1 MHEVS
6 IISSIIDS
14 VLEEL
19 AKHDVE
25 RVEEVYLTLGSL
37 TFLGEDQLQF
47 AYEVLSKGPALGGS
61 RLVIEKEDIELRCRP
76 CGYQGEADNID
87 GDFHGLVPI
96 LRCPRCGEDVDV
108 IKGKSCTVRSLRV
121 VEKDVP
127 VQG

>member
-47 AYEVLSKGPALGGS
+47 AYEVLSKGTALGGS
-61 RLVIEKEDIELRCRP
+61 RLVIEKEDIELRCRS
-76 CGYQGEADNID
+76 CGYQGEADNI
-87 GDFHGLVPI
+87 
-96 LRCPRCGEDVDV
+96 DV

>member
-6 IISSIIDS
+6 IISSIIDA

-19 AKHDVE
+19 GKYQVE
-25 RVEEVYLTLGSL
+25 KVEEVYLTLGSL

-47 AYEVLSKGPALGGS
+47 AYDVLSKGTLLDGS
-61 RLVIEKEDIELRCRP
+61 RLVIEKEDVELLCRS
-76 CGYQGEADNID
+76 CGFQGPPDHID
-87 GDFHGLVPI
+87 EDFHGLIPI

-108 IKGKSCTVRSLRV
+108 IRGKSCSVRSIRV

>member
-14 VLEEL
+14 VLAEL
-19 AKHDVE
+19 GKYQVE
-25 RVEEVYLTLGSL
+25 TVEEVYLTLGSL
-37 TFLGEDQLQF
+37 TFLGEDQLEF
-47 AYEVLSKGPALGGS
+47 AYDVLSKGTKLDGS
-61 RLVIEKEDIELRCRP
+61 KLVIEKEDVEIRCRS
-76 CGYQGEADNID
+76 CGYQGPPDNIE

-96 LRCPRCGEDVDV
+96 LQCPRCDEDVDV

-121 VEKDVP
+121 VQKDVP

>member
-6 IISSIIDS
+6 IMSSIINS

-37 TFLGEDQLQF
+37 TFLGEEQLQF
-47 AYEVLSKGPALGGS
+47 AYEVLIKGTPLAGSK
-61 RLVIEKEDIELRCRP
+61 LVIEKEDVEICCRS
-76 CGYQGEADNID
+76 CDYQGVADTID

-96 LRCPRCGEDVDV
+96 LQCPRCNEDVDV